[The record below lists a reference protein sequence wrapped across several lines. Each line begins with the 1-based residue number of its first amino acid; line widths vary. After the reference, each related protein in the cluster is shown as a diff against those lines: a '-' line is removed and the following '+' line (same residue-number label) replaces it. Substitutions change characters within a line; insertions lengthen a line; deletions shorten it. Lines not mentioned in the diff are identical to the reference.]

1 MKNVEKHNKQGLSQ
15 IHLLTFLYASCGELL
30 LNYIFRLSVAESVM
44 LIKWFQ
50 TKAFFPQIITS
61 LLLAYHRQPE

>member
-30 LNYIFRLSVAESVM
+30 LNYIFRLSVAESVL
-44 LIKWFQ
+44 LIK
-50 TKAFFPQIITS
+50 
-61 LLLAYHRQPE
+61 